1 MILLT
6 LILIYD
12 LNDFS
17 SNEKEVLIYP
27 YMYQFI
33 IIILIAKIKSHNSQ
47 WVNEYLI
54 YYTVLL
60 KRHKITP
67 I

>member
-17 SNEKEVLIYP
+17 SNDNEGLIYP

-33 IIILIAKIKSHNSQ
+33 IIILIAKIKRHNSQ
-47 WVNEYLI
+47 WVNEI
-54 YYTVLL
+54 
-60 KRHKITP
+60 P
-67 I
+67 N